1 MGKRWGNLAAAALW
15 LVCATACAGVSAKG
29 ENRVPVTPAAY
40 SEGAGTTASFAC
52 SNLAP
57 ERVRAPKVRGC
68 DDSVYWDY
76 ALAGSRA
83 SDPAL
88 FEKTIVAELTEH
100 QNMGGARFRFPSG
113 IEKTVYRGS
122 FLTANLACLDGL
134 VKERDVRSV
143 VNLYRGELQSH
154 LELAG
159 QEARAFEAF
168 GGRAYIQVLN
178 YDYRL
183 EHQAKETLFRRV
195 AEIARL
201 VEAAPGDVMIHC
213 FGGMHRTGVLFGV
226 LQKCVNRVPIEQVLA
241 EYRCH
246 TDWQSAERPGG
257 ASQEN
262 ELALREFPCELLGG
276 K

>member
-1 MGKRWGNLAAAALW
+1 MGMRSRNLAAAVLW
-15 LVCATACAGVSAKG
+15 LLFATACAGGPIKGNSGASAA
-29 ENRVPVTPAAY
+29 PAAY
-40 SEGAGTTASFAC
+40 SGGASFAC
-52 SNLAP
+52 SNRAP
-57 ERVRAPKVRGC
+57 EQVRVPKASGC
-68 DDSVYWDY
+68 DDTVYWDY
-76 ALAGSRA
+76 GLAESRA

-113 IEKTVYRGS
+113 IEKSVYRGS

-134 VKERDVRSV
+134 VKERNVRSV

-154 LELAG
+154 LELAEK
-159 QEARAFEAF
+159 EAQAFESF

-178 YDYRL
+178 YNYSM
-183 EHQAKETLFRRV
+183 EHQTREDLFQRI
-195 AEIARL
+195 AEIARI

-226 LQKCVNRVPIEQVLA
+226 LQKCLNRVPVEQVLD

-246 TDWQSAERPGG
+246 ADWKSAERPGG
-257 ASQEN
+257 AREEN
-262 ELALREFPCELLGG
+262 ETVLREFPCELLG